1 MVNWNDININDYLQ
15 RNVVRNPQVRRVV
28 DVAKAFGN
36 DKVNQIN
43 EGLDTIYN
51 YARTGSKS
59 AGDKLSQAVRV
70 ATKKPSVVLK
80 PIGRKLGTVAKN
92 TPFIGDTILVG
103 QGVGDIMSG
112 HPRVG
117 AGRIAVGGTGL
128 ALDAATIA
136 ELLATP
142 LTGGASAAGAVATQ
156 AGKQAVKKAALNML
170 EKAIAKGAALNT
182 GKNAMARFVGGEALG
197 LLKKPQSI
205 DENVSEFY
213 NSEQQNQPTKQQAK
227 QQSYSGYNSGGG
239 YTPDGIEDI
248 ILRNTGDYNNDTNYQ
263 QVVEDSNMQA
273 PLAGQVQQGGNV
285 GDDIDLEELINLY
298 NSRNEQL
305 NPYIENIRRYAGN
318 YGELQNEAY
327 NRDRFLA
334 ALSGLSGNPA
344 YQRMMGRYNPAE
356 IEAQT
361 IDLEGKI
368 AEQKQKQTDDLLELI
383 GNATMARQLGL
394 PVSAAMANKN
404 LLNTYTGLGKAQIGL
419 QGKMYGA
426 DKSAEAKMYVAD
438 RLARAKEFDTRVDN
452 EIKYAIAQGNWSN
465 ARQLQEMK
473 NQNRIQTSIIT
484 GLPFGDINEIFAGTN
499 ALGVTNINT
508 NNIPSANSGDIERW
522 FKK

>member
-36 DKVNQIN
+36 DKINQIN

-51 YARTGSKS
+51 YTRTGSKS

-80 PIGRKLGTVAKN
+80 PIAKKAGKVV
-92 TPFIGDTILVG
+92 PFISDTALIK
-103 QGVGDIMSG
+103 QGYGDIRSG
-112 HPRVG
+112 HPYVG
-117 AGRIAVGGTGL
+117 AGRMAIGGAGTV
-128 ALDAATIA
+128 LDALSLA
-136 ELLATP
+136 ELLAP
-142 LTGGASAAGAVATQ
+142 GGVAGSVATQ
-156 AGKQAVKKAALNML
+156 AGKNALKKTALSAL
-170 EKAIAKGAALNT
+170 EKAIAKSTAMNT
-182 GKNAMARFVGGEALG
+182 GRNVAGRFVGGEALG
-197 LLKKPQSI
+197 LLKKPQSV
-205 DENVSEFY
+205 DESVDEFY
-213 NSEQQNQPTKQQAK
+213 NSEQQNQPTKQQTK
-227 QQSYSGYNSGGG
+227 QQSYSGYNGGGG

-263 QVVEDSNMQA
+263 QIVEDNNDIQA
-273 PLAGQVQQGGNV
+273 PLVGQVQQDGNV
-285 GDDIDLEELINLY
+285 GDDTSLEELINLY
-298 NSRNEQL
+298 NSKNEQL
-305 NPYIENIRRYAGN
+305 NPYIENLRRYTGN
-318 YGELQNEAY
+318 YRELQDEAY

-404 LLNTYTGLGKAQIGL
+404 LLNTYAGLGKAQIGL

-426 DKSAEAKMYVAD
+426 DKSAQAKMYVAD

-473 NQNRIQTSIIT
+473 NQNRIQTAIIT
-484 GLPFGDINEIFAGTN
+484 GLPFGDVNEIFAGTN

-508 NNIPSANSGDIERW
+508 NNIPNANSGDIERW
-522 FKK
+522 FNK